1 MDAFKSV
8 VEFLGTYLALFAI
21 LYTANKYPK
30 YVHYVVGLAFGI
42 VVFLFSDISAN
53 FNPAITLMMVIAKK
67 QPTSDLVTLVIAQ
80 LIAAWAAFETFK
92 FVK

>member
-1 MDAFKSV
+1 MDSLKIV
-8 VEFLGTYLALFAI
+8 VEFFGTYLALFAI

-30 YVHYVVGLAFGI
+30 YVHLVVGLAFGI
-42 VVFLFSDISAN
+42 LVFLFSDISAN

-67 QPTSDLVTLVIAQ
+67 QPKTDLASLVIAQ

-92 FVK
+92 FIK